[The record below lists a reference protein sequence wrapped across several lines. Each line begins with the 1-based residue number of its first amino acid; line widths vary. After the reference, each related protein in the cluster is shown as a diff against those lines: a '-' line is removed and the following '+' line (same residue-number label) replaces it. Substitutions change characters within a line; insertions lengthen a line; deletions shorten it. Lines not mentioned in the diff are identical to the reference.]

1 VSLILDALR
10 KADAERER
18 GALPSLHS
26 QPVTRSSE
34 SPATP
39 KARPTLLWIAI
50 GISVGLL
57 GAAATWVMVGRHA
70 PPTTA
75 PVNAGVAAAPAPS
88 PTGAVAPVPG
98 GVTPPAVALNEP
110 QNVAQPAPWPAADE
124 RKASRPEMKGS
135 APVAVLGNVPLAQ
148 APVVS
153 REQLPPDIRAQL
165 PQFVI
170 GGSIYS
176 PVPSGR
182 SLIVNGQLYRERD
195 RLTQDLSLEEIRL
208 KAAVFSYRGHRFEV
222 QF

>member
-1 VSLILDALR
+1 
-10 KADAERER
+10 
-18 GALPSLHS
+18 
-26 QPVTRSSE
+26 
-34 SPATP
+34 
-39 KARPTLLWIAI
+39 
-50 GISVGLL
+50 
-57 GAAATWVMVGRHA
+57 
-70 PPTTA
+70 
-75 PVNAGVAAAPAPS
+75 
-88 PTGAVAPVPG
+88 
-98 GVTPPAVALNEP
+98 
-110 QNVAQPAPWPAADE
+110 
-124 RKASRPEMKGS
+124 MKGS

-176 PVPSGR
+176 NVPAGR

-208 KAAVFSYRGHRFEV
+208 KSAVFSFRGHRFEV

>member
-1 VSLILDALR
+1 MSLILDALR

-34 SPATP
+34 TP
-39 KARPTLLWIAI
+39 EAPKGRPTLLWVAI

-57 GAAATWVMVGRHA
+57 GAAATWVMVGRLT
-70 PPTTA
+70 PPSIA
-75 PVNAGVAAAPAPS
+75 PVNAGPAAAPVPS
-88 PTGAVAPVPG
+88 PSVAIAPVPG
-98 GVTPPAVALNEP
+98 PATTPAAMDAP
-110 QNVAQPAPWPAADE
+110 QNVAQPAPWPTVDE
-124 RKASRPEMKGS
+124 RKAPRPEAKGV
-135 APVAVLGNVPLAQ
+135 APVPVLGNV
-148 APVVS
+148 APAPASVVS

-176 PVPSGR
+176 NVPAGR

-208 KAAVFSYRGHRFEV
+208 KAAIFSYRGHRFEV